1 MARMLRLVA
10 TLVCAV
16 AVPASAVAQ
25 SAGGVVRVH
34 VRDPQGRAV
43 PGADVELI
51 CGTEVRRAIA
61 SAQGEIVE
69 RNLPDGRC
77 TVRATSESFETA
89 TATVDA
95 GPPAPILLVLP
106 IRRFSSEV
114 VVTPA
119 HGIEEEAYHLPD
131 AMSVTSRRDIETRPH
146 TLFAQ
151 VLREEPGVLLQQ
163 TTTAQ
168 ASPVIRGFT
177 GQANLHLLDGVRVN
191 TASWRAGPNQ
201 YFAWVP
207 AGVVDRIEVVRGGGS
222 VQYGSDALGGTV
234 QLVSGPVVAARARRL
249 GGRLEISGASADQSV
264 GGQGDVAF
272 QAGRSAIRVGGGG
285 RRVRDLRGGGGLDSR
300 AAVTRFLGLPSAVLG
315 SRYRATGY
323 DERSTYAV
331 ADIGAGRA
339 SVIHALYTHHT
350 QAGVHRYDRLLGGAG
365 LFGSGFNPQTL
376 DFGLI
381 RFSRPD
387 WRGWDG
393 VSGTF
398 SFNRQ
403 ADGRFEQARPSARLD
418 RQRGTTTALGY
429 QLQGHRAL
437 GSHQQLIVG
446 GDAYAESIGASREFV
461 DPDGSIR
468 IGRPDIPDGTSYTS
482 LGVFVQH
489 RADVLPER
497 LTVRTGVRFSRF
509 MFHTDGD
516 PRLGVTED
524 AVRSGSLT
532 FQAASVLRVADG
544 LHLTTSV
551 SRAFRAPNA
560 SDLGSIGLT
569 GGGGFEISP
578 ARAVALGALAG
589 TTGGAG
595 GVSTGRRV
603 ERLRAEVVYQYEL
616 GLKARA
622 GRLHGTV
629 NGFDLE
635 LFDFI
640 QRRALFF
647 DHPVVGTAIAGFE
660 IVRQDAAG
668 LAYVAEDLRPV
679 ATRVNVNRARVR
691 GFDGEAEF
699 RLGGGWTASGYF
711 SMANGRT
718 LPAGDYV
725 RRMAPPM
732 GGARLRWQGRRTW
745 AEAVVGLA
753 GTQRRLNGADL
764 ADARI
769 GAPRSMSAI
778 GAFFNGSAVD
788 LGLVSGGVLLSTGE
802 RLPDVQRRVLG
813 DAASAVMF
821 PTHPGYAVASLR
833 AGLRITSQFDL
844 SLIGEN
850 LGDVNY
856 RLFGSGVDAPGVNIQ
871 LRTRYRF

>member
-1 MARMLRLVA
+1 MLRLVA

-25 SAGGVVRVH
+25 SAGGRVH
-34 VRDPQGRAV
+34 VLVRDPQGRAV
-43 PGADVELI
+43 PGAEVALT
-51 CGTEVRRAIA
+51 CGTEARRAIA

-77 TVRATSESFETA
+77 SIRVSSESFETA
-89 TATVDA
+89 TATADA
-95 GPPAPILLVLP
+95 GASAPVLVVLP

-114 VVTPA
+114 VVTPT
-119 HGIEEEAYHLPD
+119 HGIEEEAYDLPD
-131 AMSVTSRRDIETRPH
+131 AMSVTSRRDIEARPY
-146 TLFAQ
+146 TLFSQ

-177 GQANLHLLDGVRVN
+177 GQANLHLLDGVRLN

-201 YFAWVP
+201 YFAWMP
-207 AGVVDRIEVVRGGGS
+207 EGLVDRIEVVRGGGS

-234 QLVSGPVVAARARRL
+234 QLLSGPVVAARATRL
-249 GGRLEISGASADQSV
+249 GGHLEISGASADGSV
-264 GGQGDVAF
+264 GGQADVAL
-272 QAGRSAIRVGGGG
+272 QAGRSAIRAGGGG
-285 RRVRDLRGGGGLDSR
+285 RRVGDLRGGGGLDSR

-350 QAGVHRYDRLLGGAG
+350 QEGVNRYDRLLGGAG
-365 LFGSGFNPQTL
+365 LFGSGFHPQTL

-381 RFSRPD
+381 RYSRPD

-393 VSGTF
+393 ISGTF

-403 ADGRFEQARPSARLD
+403 ADGRFEQARPSSRLD
-418 RQRGTTTALGY
+418 RQRATTTAFGY
-429 QLQGHRAL
+429 QLQGHRAV
-437 GSHQQLIVG
+437 GSRQQLTIG
-446 GDAYAESIGASREFV
+446 GDAYAESIGASRELV
-461 DPDGSIR
+461 EPDGSIR
-468 IGRPDIPDGTSYTS
+468 IDRPDIPDGTSYTS

-497 LTVRTGVRFSRF
+497 LTVRTGLRFGRF
-509 MFHTDGD
+509 MFDTTAD
-516 PRLGVTED
+516 PRLGVIED
-524 AVRSGSLT
+524 AVRSASVT
-532 FQAASVLRVADG
+532 FQASSVLRVTDG

-569 GGGGFEISP
+569 GGGGFEITP
-578 ARAVALGALAG
+578 ARAAAMRALAG
-589 TTGGAG
+589 TTVGSD

-603 ERLRAEVVYQYEL
+603 EDLRAEVVYQYEL

-622 GRLHGTV
+622 GRLHGAL

-640 QRRALFF
+640 QRRALIF
-647 DHPVVGTAIAGFE
+647 DRPVVGTAIAGFE

-668 LAYVAEDLRPV
+668 LAYVAEDPRPV
-679 ATRVNVNRARVR
+679 ATRVNVDRARIR
-691 GFDGEAEF
+691 GFDVEAELRLGEA
-699 RLGGGWTASGYF
+699 WTAGTYF

-718 LPAGDYV
+718 LPSGEYV

-745 AEAVVGLA
+745 AEAVVGVA
-753 GTQRRLNGADL
+753 GAQRRLNGADL
-764 ADARI
+764 ADARM
-769 GAPRSMSAI
+769 GAARSRNAI
-778 GAFFNGSAVD
+778 AAFFNGSAVD
-788 LGLVSGGVLLSTGE
+788 LGLVRGGVLLSTGE
-802 RLPDVQRRVLG
+802 RLADVQRRVLG

-821 PTHPGYAVASLR
+821 PAHPGYAVASLR
-833 AGLRITSQFDL
+833 AGLRLTSQFDL
-844 SLIGEN
+844 SMIGEN

-856 RLFGSGVDAPGVNIQ
+856 RLLGSGVDAPGVNVQ